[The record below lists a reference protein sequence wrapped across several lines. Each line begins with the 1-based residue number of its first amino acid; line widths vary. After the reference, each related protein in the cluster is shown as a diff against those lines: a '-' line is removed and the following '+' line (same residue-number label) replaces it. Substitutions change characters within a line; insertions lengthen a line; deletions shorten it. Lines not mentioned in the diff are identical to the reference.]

1 MREKRL
7 RLLLCAAGIS
17 LMALIQP
24 YRPVVVVGDSMWPT
38 LPNGSVVLLDKR
50 SRHGRNVLKG
60 DIVVVNVD
68 GQIMVKRVLASDGY
82 TVAGFLGR
90 DEALGKHRS
99 RVMYRVPEGHLLV
112 VGDNRLDSY
121 DSRDFGPVPKEAVI
135 GKVLS

>member
-1 MREKRL
+1 MKQRRL
-7 RLLLCAAGIS
+7 NLILYAAGIA
-17 LMALIQP
+17 LAALIQP

-38 LPNGSVVLLDKR
+38 LQDGSVVLLDTR
-50 SRHGRNVLKG
+50 SRHGRNILKG
-60 DIVVVNVD
+60 DIVVVKVD
-68 GQIMVKRVLASDGY
+68 GQIMVKRVLALDGY

-90 DEALGKHRS
+90 DEALGRHRS

-121 DSRDFGPVPKEAVI
+121 DSRDFGPVPKDAVI

>member
-1 MREKRL
+1 MKGQGL
-7 RLLLCAAGIS
+7 KLLFTAAGV
-17 LMALIQP
+17 ALAAFVQP
-24 YRPVVVVGDSMWPT
+24 YRPLVVVGNSMWPT
-38 LPNGSVVLLDKR
+38 LHSGSIVVLDR
-50 SRHGRNVLKG
+50 RAHGGRDIGKG

-68 GQIMVKRVLASDGY
+68 GQIMVKRVLALEGY

-90 DEALGKHRS
+90 DEALGRHRS

-121 DSRDFGPVPKEAVI
+121 DSRDFGPVPREAVI